1 MPPILC
7 GLPSTPAAAAYPGT
21 KHVGSCHATTRSWWR
36 WRPIPRSSPWWAR
49 APCPTWTA
57 FIEALHCLPTPLVGI
72 AEGDRPRLR
81 LPSPGPA
88 RLTARDA
95 FLGPSRSV
103 PASDAVGM
111 ISADTLAAY
120 PPGIPNVLPGE
131 VITAEVIDFLQ
142 RTAAAPS
149 GHVRGALDPAVSRLR
164 VVEPDA
170 RLPHRVDLPFRSEST
185 EKTP

>member
-1 MPPILC
+1 MVEVATD
-7 GLPSTPAAAAYPGT
+7 SAVVAV
-21 KHVGSCHATTRSWWR
+21 VGAGAVPDMDR
-36 WRPIPRSSPWWAR
+36 
-49 APCPTWTA
+49 
-57 FIEALHCLPTPLVGI
+57 FIEALHCLPSPLVDGG
-72 AEGDRPRLR
+72 EGDRPRLR

-95 FLGPSRSV
+95 FLSPSRSV

-149 GHVRGALDPAVSRLR
+149 GHVRGALDPAVSRVR
-164 VVEPDA
+164 VVDPDA
-170 RLPHRVDLPFRSEST
+170 RLSR
-185 EKTP
+185 